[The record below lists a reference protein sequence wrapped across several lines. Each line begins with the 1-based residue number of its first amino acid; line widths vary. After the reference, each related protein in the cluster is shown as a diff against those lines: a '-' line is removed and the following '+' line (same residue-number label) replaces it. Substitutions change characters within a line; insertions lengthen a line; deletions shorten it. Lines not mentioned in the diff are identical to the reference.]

1 MLAKTKT
8 KKIKITLIKS
18 KYGRRKGHLAC
29 VTGLGL
35 KRIRQ
40 SVILSD
46 TPPIRGMIAKISY
59 LLKVEENY

>member
-1 MLAKTKT
+1 MPASKP
-8 KKIKITLIKS
+8 KKIKVTLIKS

-29 VTGLGL
+29 VIGLGL
-35 KRIRQ
+35 KRIRH

-46 TPPIRGMIAKISY
+46 TPPIRGMINKISY